1 MKYMGNKALAYGVAL
16 LIYEVVCLLA
26 NVYIVFKKCHPKSRN
41 NELSAMKGLGG
52 FFWYSFK
59 ISMTGWLLYVF
70 LDCMTVMLKK
80 VGDDA
85 QLATY
90 SIFYNITLVICSL
103 IGGFYVYAR
112 NILNY
117 FLGQGR
123 HEDAKALF
131 KRFFWIY
138 LGFNLLMM
146 VIISLGLYL
155 VCFFGLI
162 EDKDL
167 DYWLKVSSPFV
178 FGIGM
183 CIL

>member
-1 MKYMGNKALAYGVAL
+1 M
-16 LIYEVVCLLA
+16 
-26 NVYIVFKKCHPKSRN
+26 
-41 NELSAMKGLGG
+41 
-52 FFWYSFK
+52 
-59 ISMTGWLLYVF
+59 
-70 LDCMTVMLKK
+70 
-80 VGDDA
+80 
-85 QLATY
+85 Y

-123 HEDAKALF
+123 NDEAKALF

-138 LGFNLLMM
+138 LGFNLIMM
-146 VIISLGLYL
+146 IIISAGLFG
-155 VCFFGLI
+155 VCVSGLI

-183 CIL
+183 CILQIIFASKGLMSIGYLKFQIIFQFVELLRLPSSYYLCITLKWGLLGILTMDMAFNFVKVFLFAGIVLK